1 MLRQR
6 NHKHYT
12 RHKEAARALV
22 HARLTHYNTH
32 YQLPLKK
39 VFIKNT
45 KSRWGS
51 CSSRGNLNFSYKLL
65 FLPPAVADYVIV
77 HELCHLVE
85 FNHGHAFWARVAEA
99 CPNYKELR
107 QSLRTIER
115 ASFARKSVFGMV
127 GFGTVLK

>member
-1 MLRQR
+1 MLRRR
-6 NHKHYT
+6 NRKHYA
-12 RHKEAARALV
+12 RHKEEARALV
-22 HARLTHYNTH
+22 HARISYYNAH

-65 FLPPAVADYVIV
+65 FLPPAIADYIIV
-77 HELCHLVE
+77 HELCHLAE
-85 FNHGHAFWARVAEA
+85 FNHGHTFWARVAEA

-107 QSLRTIER
+107 RALRSIER
-115 ASFARKSVFGMV
+115 ASFATKSVFGMV
-127 GFGTVLK
+127 GLGTVVQ